1 MRSVGAGD
9 MKWTGM
15 DRMKTGQ
22 DTYGFIELYFQ
33 GLTEE
38 PFASEA
44 EQWSAWERFVDMLCM
59 ISLVMKEHRLPESLA
74 RIGCLLEDEE
84 LVKTLEP
91 GERTFF
97 PCRQRVR
104 AVFEL
109 LLEKGRISPDG
120 DGIRLPLSGFLSE
133 NLEPVEMTAFLLAAC
148 GDRSRKYERI
158 FGVLQEEKSGTAKP
172 TAGLVH
178 DLCGLF
184 LEESENAPEILLDE
198 DRFLNRFLLQPERD
212 NARLSRLSRPITL
225 RKPVLSLLYG
235 NTKML
240 GGMAYC
246 GEVLEEGDTG
256 RVICHQE
263 ELNLLRQA
271 FVRMSVLQEEGV
283 ILLQGAPG
291 AGKRYLAQAM
301 GDSLGMEV
309 LCIHGK
315 KLFTKGPE
323 AVAQALEEAVL
334 KTVLAGH
341 ILYLDLNGV
350 GREEA
355 GPLAQALVN
364 LRDYAGRF
372 LVGADALWMEEPEI
386 LGHVY
391 RIPVGMPGT
400 REQKAFWEHFARE
413 YRIRFAEDVDLNQLV
428 SLYDLSPGRIRE
440 ALVCAM
446 LAAPMTGD
454 AFLLSKR
461 GLEEEIRHQ
470 CSGGLGRYAARLDS
484 PFVWEDLQLSG
495 ESRKQLGYAC
505 DRIRFRSVVNEEYG
519 FGRKLPYGRGLS
531 ILLYGPPGT
540 GKTMTAQV
548 LANEL
553 GLDIYRIDL
562 SQIGSKYIGE
572 TEKNLGAVFDAA
584 RFSNAILFFDEADA
598 LFTKRTEVA
607 SSNDRHANAETAYLL
622 QRIEEYSG
630 VSILATNVMQNFDN
644 AFKRR
649 MTFLIPIGQPGEEE
663 RLALWKKVFPGE
675 APLEKEID
683 FGMYARVAELTG
695 SGIKS
700 AALTAA
706 YRAAAEHRKIGNQDL
721 IEAVDQE
728 YRRIGRTGID
738 QELYAALY
746 MKMEKGGSHV

>member
-1 MRSVGAGD
+1 
-9 MKWTGM
+9 
-15 DRMKTGQ
+15 MKTEQ
-22 DTYGFIELYFQ
+22 DTYGFMELYFQ
-33 GLTEE
+33 GTTEE
-38 PFASEA
+38 PFASAA

-59 ISLVMKEHRLPESLA
+59 ISLVMKEQKRPESLG
-74 RIGCLLEDEE
+74 RIGCLLEDEA

-91 GERTFF
+91 GERAAF
-97 PCRQRVR
+97 PCRKQVR
-104 AVFEL
+104 DIFEL
-109 LLEKGRISPDG
+109 LLRKGRGPEGAGAS
-120 DGIRLPLSGFLSE
+120 LPLSGFLSE
-133 NLEPVEMTAFLLAAC
+133 NLEPVEMMAFLLAAC

-158 FGVLQEEKSGTAKP
+158 FGVLQEERSGTAKP

-184 LEESENAPEILLDE
+184 LEEAQNMPGLLLDE
-198 DRFLNRFLLQPERD
+198 DRFLNRFLLQPQRD
-212 NARLSRLSRPITL
+212 DARLSRLSRPISL
-225 RKPVLSLLYG
+225 RKPVVSLLYG
-235 NTKML
+235 NRKML

-246 GEVLEEGDTG
+246 AQVLEEGDTDL
-256 RVICHQE
+256 VLCHQE
-263 ELNLLRQA
+263 ALERLIQV
-271 FVRMSVLQEEGV
+271 FVRMTVLREDGV
-283 ILLQGAPG
+283 VLLQGNPG
-291 AGKRYLAQAM
+291 TGKRYLAQAL
-301 GDSLGMEV
+301 GDSLGMEA
-309 LCIHGK
+309 LCIHGR
-315 KLFTKGPE
+315 KLLSKGPE

-341 ILYLDLNGV
+341 ILYLDMNGV

-355 GPLAQALVN
+355 GPLAQALVF
-364 LRDYAGRF
+364 LKDYVGRF
-372 LVGADALWMEEPEI
+372 LIGADASWREETEI

-391 RIPVGMPGT
+391 RIAVEKPGA
-400 REQKAFWEHFARE
+400 REQKAFWEHFAGE
-413 YRIRFAEDVDLNQLV
+413 YGIGFAEDVDLNQLV
-428 SLYDLSPGRIRE
+428 SLYDLTPGRIRE
-440 ALVCAM
+440 TLACAM
-446 LAAPMTGD
+446 LAAPMAGD
-454 AFLLSKR
+454 AFLLGKR

-470 CSGGLGRYAARLDS
+470 CSGSLGRYAARLDS
-484 PFVWEDLQLSG
+484 PFGWEDLQLSG
-495 ESRKQLGYAC
+495 ESRKQLEHAC

-649 MTFLIPIGQPGEEE
+649 MTFLIPIEQPGEEE
-663 RLALWKKVFPGE
+663 RLALWEKVFPEE
-675 APLEKEID
+675 APLEKGID
-683 FGMYARVAELTG
+683 FGVYARVAELTG

-706 YRAAAEHRKIGNQDL
+706 YRAAAEHRRIGNQDL
-721 IEAVDQE
+721 IGAVDLE
-728 YRRIGRTGID
+728 YRRIGRTGIN
-738 QELYAALY
+738 QELYTALY
-746 MKMEKGGSHV
+746 MEMGRGGSHA